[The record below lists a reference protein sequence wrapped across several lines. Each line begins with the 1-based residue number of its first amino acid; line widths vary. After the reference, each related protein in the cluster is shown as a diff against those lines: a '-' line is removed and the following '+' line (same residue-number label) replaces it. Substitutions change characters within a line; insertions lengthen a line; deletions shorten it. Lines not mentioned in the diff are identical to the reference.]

1 MTCLKREKKNKKLFM
16 VFVDPTLSSLCL
28 LAWGDYQKKGK
39 KQSKEPRRVWG
50 AGAGYDLAPYGRECG
65 WFTGNEG
72 VSD

>member
-1 MTCLKREKKNKKLFM
+1 M
-16 VFVDPTLSSLCL
+16 VFVDPTLGSLCL
-28 LAWGDYQKKGK
+28 GGTTGIKKGK
-39 KQSKEPRRVWG
+39 KQREEPRRVWG